1 MIIQITHVDESINSK
16 MLIISWLNQDAY
28 DKMIPLMGGFHTILV
43 NIKILFKKYSCLGFK
58 DWWVDVVAIADGS
71 VAQPFEGR
79 HYARS
84 VCLQKQSFE
93 TLLRH
98 RMKPE
103 SVGTKLGQNM
113 REAIAKLRNNP
124 CPENLVSFID
134 FPVLHSCNL
143 K

>member
-1 MIIQITHVDESINSK
+1 
-16 MLIISWLNQDAY
+16 
-28 DKMIPLMGGFHTILV
+28 MGGFHTILV
-43 NIKILFKKYSCLGFK
+43 NLKILFKKYGYLGFK
-58 DWWVDVVAIADGS
+58 DWWVDARAIVDGS

-84 VCLQKQSFE
+84 FRLQKQSFE
-93 TLLRH
+93 ALLRH

-124 CPENLVSFID
+124 CQEILYH
-134 FPVLHSCNL
+134 L
-143 K
+143 